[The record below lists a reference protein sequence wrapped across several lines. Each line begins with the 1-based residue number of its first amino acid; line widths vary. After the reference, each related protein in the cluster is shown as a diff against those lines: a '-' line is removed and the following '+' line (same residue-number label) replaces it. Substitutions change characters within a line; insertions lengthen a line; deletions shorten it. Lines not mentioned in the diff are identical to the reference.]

1 MGQSSSAN
9 LEFLICNFQFLS
21 GNQVAKAT
29 TATKDEGFP
38 VEIAS
43 LYMWKAL
50 AAARKGVHRKMEA
63 RASKGGG
70 PSAARQSDT
79 NQSTYVLSKTNET
92 KAGLDSLI
100 R

>member
-29 TATKDEGFP
+29 TATKDEGFS

-43 LYMWKAL
+43 LYIWKAL

-63 RASKGGG
+63 RASKGGRTQRG
-70 PSAARQSDT
+70 SAKRYKPKHLCFIE
-79 NQSTYVLSKTNET
+79 NK
-92 KAGLDSLI
+92 
-100 R
+100 